1 MNMFKRLAKRSVN
14 HFGYEIHRIG
24 TGSSR
29 RTMADVLANVAR
41 LGFVP
46 NVVIDVGVA
55 KGTPALY
62 NTFPD
67 SYHLLIKPL
76 EEFEE
81 DIRSILKKYKGSYVI
96 AAASSETGNIEIN
109 VHTDHF
115 EGSSFYKETMGSEFD
130 GVPRT
135 VQTVRIDD
143 LVKDRGHPGEM
154 RSAVVNEFH
163 RAREVGGRRSE
174 GEDKRKGRISLKSMS
189 RALNSTCLMGLSKP

>member
-1 MNMFKRLAKRSVN
+1 MFKRLAKRSVN
-14 HFGYEIHRIG
+14 HFGYEIRRIG
-24 TGSSR
+24 SGSSK
-29 RTMADVLANVAR
+29 RTMADVLANVAG
-41 LGFVP
+41 LGFIP

-67 SYHLLIKPL
+67 SYHLLVEPL

-109 VHTDHF
+109 VHTDHLD
-115 EGSSFYKETMGSEFD
+115 GSSFYRETMGNEFD

-143 LVKDRGHPGEM
+143 LVKDSKRQKSEVRGQ
-154 RSAVVNEFH
+154 RS
-163 RAREVGGRRSE
+163 EVRGRRSE
-174 GEDKRKGRISLKSMS
+174 VRGQRSEVGGQRSEDG
-189 RALNSTCLMGLSKP
+189 G

>member
-1 MNMFKRLAKRSVN
+1 MNIFKRLAKRSAN
-14 HFGYEIHRIG
+14 HFGYEIRRIG

-29 RTMADVLANVAR
+29 RTMAGMLANVAR

-46 NVVIDVGVA
+46 RVVIDVGVA
-55 KGTPALY
+55 KGTFALY

-67 SYHLLIKPL
+67 SYHLLIEPL

-81 DIRSILKKYKGSYVI
+81 DIRSILKKYKGTYVI

-109 VHTDHF
+109 VHTDHLD
-115 EGSSFYKETMGSEFD
+115 GSSFYRETMGSEFD

-143 LVKDRGHPGEM
+143 LVKDSKRQM
-154 RSAVVNEFH
+154 S
-163 RAREVGGRRSE
+163 EVRDQRSE
-174 GEDKRKGRISLKSMS
+174 DGGQGGGISISLRSMF